1 MEGAIGLKMFG
12 MGSRVRPACAF
23 AAAVACAA
31 LASTPASAET
41 TSFTATGVEHV
52 FTVPAG
58 TRSINVVAIGGHGG
72 TGDGPTTTIGGGA
85 GAVVSGT
92 LAVAPGQV
100 LYIAVGGNGQP
111 AVEEA
116 NGGGGFNGGALV
128 GPGSDG
134 QKWGGGGGGGGAS
147 DVRTVSRSAPDS
159 LASRL
164 IVAAGGGGGGG
175 ADGGGGGGAA
185 GANGSGAT
193 YFHET
198 CPTPVGGGGAGQ
210 PGAGGAGG
218 TPGSS
223 GVPGEPGTAGV
234 GGKGGSPAFT
244 ATGGGGGG
252 GGLFGG
258 GGGGGGGGCLSNP
271 GGGGGGG
278 SSGFAASVSG
288 AIISI
293 DGGGVPSVTLTYTS
307 KDEIAPV
314 LGSLLLSPSAFEA
327 ANIGPALISAVV
339 GTNIV
344 YEVSEP
350 VTTTFTVQRPAKGFR
365 KGRKC
370 VAKRRAGKARPCT
383 RYRTVGSFSH
393 GGGAGLN
400 RVRFTGRLKNKPLKL
415 GKYRV
420 QAVARDSAG
429 NASKPKSK
437 RFKIV
442 G

>member
-1 MEGAIGLKMFG
+1 
-12 MGSRVRPACAF
+12 MGTQVRRACA
-23 AAAVACAA
+23 AAAVFAIAGLIPSAA
-31 LASTPASAET
+31 GGET

-52 FTVPAG
+52 FTVPVG
-58 TRSINVVAIGGHGG
+58 TRSIHVVAIGGRGG
-72 TGDGPTTTIGGGA
+72 SGDGNTETIAGGS
-85 GAVVSGT
+85 GAVVSGN
-92 LAVAPGQV
+92 LAVTPGQV
-100 LYIAVGGNGQP
+100 LYIAVGGNGRP
-111 AVEEA
+111 AVSYA
-116 NGGGGFNGGALV
+116 SGAGGFNGGAP
-128 GPGSDG
+128 GGAGSDN
-134 QKWGGGGGGGGAS
+134 QVWGGGGGGGGAS

-175 ADGGGGGGAA
+175 ADGGGAGGAA
-185 GANGSGAT
+185 GANGTGAT
-193 YFHET
+193 YDFET

-210 PGAGGAGG
+210 AGAGGAGG

-223 GVPGEPGTAGV
+223 GVPGEPGLAGV

-252 GGLFGG
+252 GGVYGG
-258 GGGGGGGGCLSNP
+258 GGGGGGSGCLSNP

-288 AIISI
+288 AIINI
-293 DGGGVPSVTLTYTS
+293 DGSGAPSVTFTYTA
-307 KDEIAPV
+307 KDEVAPV
-314 LGSLLLSPSAFEA
+314 LGSLLLSPTAFEA
-327 ANIGPALISAVV
+327 ANIGPALISAAV
-339 GTNIV
+339 GTSII
-344 YEVSEP
+344 YELSEP
-350 VTTTFTVQRPAKGFR
+350 SRAIFTVQRPAKGFR
-365 KGRKC
+365 KGGKC
-370 VAKRRAGKARPCT
+370 VAKRPAGKARRCT

-393 GGGAGLN
+393 DGNAGLN

-420 QAVARDSAG
+420 QAVARDPAG

-437 RFKIV
+437 RFRII